1 MEKEEEVREEGKKNK
16 EFKQELHIHFDFLL
30 LPNRP

>member
-1 MEKEEEVREEGKKNK
+1 MEKEKDVGRRRKKNK